1 MDTKRLRQRVLD
13 LAIHGKLV
21 PQNPQDE
28 PASELLKRIAAEK
41 ERLIKEGKIK
51 KSKKKDNEDIE
62 KVPFEVP
69 QGWVWCRLKNL
80 CSKFSTGP
88 FGSMV
93 HKNDYVQING
103 TPLIN
108 PANIIEG
115 KIESDKIMMV
125 SEEKSNELAKYKLD
139 VNDIILARR
148 GDLSKCAI
156 ISDIEKNWLCGTGAF
171 FLHLIY
177 IYPHYFKTFYL
188 SVYLQNILSS
198 KSVGAT
204 MDNLNQSILG
214 DVLFPLPPLAEQHRI
229 VSEVEKYFSLIDILE
244 ESEND
249 LQQSIQKAKSK
260 ILDLAIK
267 GKLVE
272 QNEEDEPASIL
283 LERIKE
289 EKNKNEKKGK
299 IKDTEKINEVPFEV
313 PQGWVWCRIDDIAY
327 VTKLAGFEYSKYIS
341 NNIIKNEGIPL
352 FKGKNV
358 QDGKV
363 IYEFDAYIP
372 EEISD
377 ILFRSQITK
386 KCLLTPYVGTLGN
399 IGIHDKKGKFHLG
412 SNVGKIELYN
422 DIEMKISEEYI
433 RFYIMSPIG
442 KKQLTKHKKATA
454 QESISIE
461 SIRDIYVPLPP
472 LAEQHRIVAKI
483 EELFTQLDNIAEALK

>member
-125 SEEKSNELAKYKLD
+125 SEEKSNELAKYKLN

-272 QNEEDEPASIL
+272 KTGEWEYTNLGSVFQHNTGKALNRSAEQSGKLLPYITTSNLYWGRFELDTVKSMYFKENEIEKCTVTKGDLLVCEGGDIGRSAIWDYDYDICIQNHIHRLRP
-283 LERIKE
+283 
-289 EKNKNEKKGK
+289 
-299 IKDTEKINEVPFEV
+299 IKDALPKFYY
-313 PQGWVWCRIDDIAY
+313 Y
-327 VTKLAGFEYSKYIS
+327 VMMHYKRTD
-341 NNIIKNEGIPL
+341 NIEG
-352 FKGKNV
+352 KGI
-358 QDGKV
+358 GM
-363 IYEFDAYIP
+363 
-372 EEISD
+372 
-377 ILFRSQITK
+377 
-386 KCLLTPYVGTLGN
+386 LG
-399 IGIHDKKGKFHLG
+399 L
-412 SNVGKIELYN
+412 S
-422 DIEMKISEEYI
+422 S
-433 RFYIMSPIG
+433 
-442 KKQLTKHKKATA
+442 KQLDKL
-454 QESISIE
+454 II
-461 SIRDIYVPLPP
+461 PFPP
-472 LAEQHRIVAKI
+472 LAEQQRIVAKI
-483 EELFTQLDNIAEALK
+483 EELFNQLDNIAEALK

>member
-41 ERLIKEGKIK
+41 ERLVKEGKIK

-62 KVPFEVP
+62 EVPFEVP

-244 ESEND
+244 ESENN

-260 ILDLAIK
+260 ILDLAIG
-267 GKLVE
+267 GKLIKIEGNYKEVSLNSLAVDSADGPFGSNLKREHYTTNKEVRIIQLSNIGEDGWRDENTKYTTFEHLPNIARSEVHPGDIVIAKMMPAGRAILCPTGDSKYVLSSDAVKFVLKEGIYNKYVLYAINSSHFRE
-272 QNEEDEPASIL
+272 QVYDNVQGVTRVRTSLKKLREYTIPIPSLSEQHKIV
-283 LERIKE
+283 ERI
-289 EKNKNEKKGK
+289 
-299 IKDTEKINEVPFEV
+299 
-313 PQGWVWCRIDDIAY
+313 
-327 VTKLAGFEYSKYIS
+327 
-341 NNIIKNEGIPL
+341 
-352 FKGKNV
+352 
-358 QDGKV
+358 
-363 IYEFDAYIP
+363 
-372 EEISD
+372 
-377 ILFRSQITK
+377 
-386 KCLLTPYVGTLGN
+386 
-399 IGIHDKKGKFHLG
+399 
-412 SNVGKIELYN
+412 
-422 DIEMKISEEYI
+422 EMLN
-433 RFYIMSPIG
+433 
-442 KKQLTKHKKATA
+442 Q
-454 QESISIE
+454 
-461 SIRDIYVPLPP
+461 
-472 LAEQHRIVAKI
+472 
-483 EELFTQLDNIAEALK
+483 QLDNIAEALK

>member
-125 SEEKSNELAKYKLD
+125 SEEKSNELAKYKLN

-267 GKLVE
+267 GKKKEKTGEWEYTNLGSVFQHNTGKALNRSAEQSGKLLPYITTSNLYWGRFELDTVKSMYFKENEIEKCTVTKGDLLVCE
-272 QNEEDEPASIL
+272 GGDIGRSAIWDYDYDICIQNHIHRLRP
-283 LERIKE
+283 
-289 EKNKNEKKGK
+289 
-299 IKDTEKINEVPFEV
+299 IKDALPKFYY
-313 PQGWVWCRIDDIAY
+313 Y
-327 VTKLAGFEYSKYIS
+327 VMMHYKRTD
-341 NNIIKNEGIPL
+341 NIEG
-352 FKGKNV
+352 KGI
-358 QDGKV
+358 GM
-363 IYEFDAYIP
+363 
-372 EEISD
+372 
-377 ILFRSQITK
+377 
-386 KCLLTPYVGTLGN
+386 LG
-399 IGIHDKKGKFHLG
+399 L
-412 SNVGKIELYN
+412 S
-422 DIEMKISEEYI
+422 S
-433 RFYIMSPIG
+433 
-442 KKQLTKHKKATA
+442 KQLDKL
-454 QESISIE
+454 II
-461 SIRDIYVPLPP
+461 PFPP
-472 LAEQHRIVAKI
+472 LAEQQRIVAKI
-483 EELFTQLDNIAEALK
+483 EELFNQLDNIAEALK